1 MISNVYTQISV
12 KLQNGEMRLWVLCGP
27 PHLPWLAVLHEFHDD
42 LIALDLLHV
51 LHLGVMR
58 DLLGTGFKLICRNR
72 DYYSGSSIEKRLRQL
87 TSDLKQWCRANGQTL
102 SLNKIH
108 KNTLLWRGDM
118 CPELKVKGADC
129 LVCLR
134 FLNCKLQEQPPTS
147 YPGIVACVWFLER
160 FIGCLAHG
168 SIFLTPEESETA
180 YVTGVMFIRS
190 YLALA
195 QESLMVPELLFK
207 TRPKLHFLLH
217 LVEDM
222 KAKTCIRNPFYDS
235 TFVDE
240 DWVKHALALKKRM
253 SFRTCSLDILKRFA
267 VMNKASLNAL
277 LENRPSLEVAAAA
290 GCGCC
295 LWRMSDSGEFALNPK
310 PFFPVNLL

>member
-1 MISNVYTQISV
+1 M
-12 KLQNGEMRLWVLCGP
+12 
-27 PHLPWLAVLHEFHDD
+27 AALHGFHDQ

-58 DLLGTGFKLICRNR
+58 DVVGTGFKLISRNR
-72 DYYSGSSIEKRLRQL
+72 EYYSGCSIDKRLRQL
-87 TSDLKQWCRANGQTL
+87 TADLKRWCRANGQTL

-118 CPELKVKGADC
+118 CPELKAKGADA

-134 FLNCKLQEQPPTS
+134 FLSSKLQQQAPSS
-147 YPGIVACVWFLER
+147 YPGIVACVWFAEQ

-168 SIFLTPEESETA
+168 SIFLTEEESETA
-180 YVTGVMFIRS
+180 YVTGFMFIQS

-195 QESLMVPELLFK
+195 QSSLMASELLFK

-217 LVEDM
+217 LVEDL

-235 TFVDE
+235 TFADE

-253 SFRTCSLDILKRFA
+253 SFRTCSLNILKRFA
-267 VMNKASLNAL
+267 VMNKVTLDAL
-277 LENRPSLEVAAAA
+277 LAKIGRVSKSQLQPCAAAA
-290 GCGCC
+290 CGGPGSLGLSTCC
-295 LWRMSDSGEFALNPK
+295 PS
-310 PFFPVNLL
+310 FP